1 MTEPYRPA
9 IIEKNKREEK
19 HGSVCFRNDGAVA
32 GAFSRHKGEWSP
44 MESEYGKDFLLYM
57 VEEIG
62 EVIAIL
68 KKKGSTA
75 IAEDPA
81 VREAFLGE
89 MADVLMYY
97 NDVLLRYHVTPEEIS
112 EAYRKKHN
120 LNMARDYEQEYK
132 ELYNG

>member
-1 MTEPYRPA
+1 
-9 IIEKNKREEK
+9 
-19 HGSVCFRNDGAVA
+19 
-32 GAFSRHKGEWSP
+32 
-44 MESEYGKDFLLYM
+44 M

-89 MADVLMYY
+89 MADVLMYFTTMFFC
-97 NDVLLRYHVTPEEIS
+97 DT
-112 EAYRKKHN
+112 
-120 LNMARDYEQEYK
+120 M
-132 ELYNG
+132 

>member
-9 IIEKNKREEK
+9 IIGKNKREEK

-97 NDVLLRYHVTPEEIS
+97 NDVLLRKRFP
-112 EAYRKKHN
+112 KHTEKN
-120 LNMARDYEQEYK
+120 II
-132 ELYNG
+132 